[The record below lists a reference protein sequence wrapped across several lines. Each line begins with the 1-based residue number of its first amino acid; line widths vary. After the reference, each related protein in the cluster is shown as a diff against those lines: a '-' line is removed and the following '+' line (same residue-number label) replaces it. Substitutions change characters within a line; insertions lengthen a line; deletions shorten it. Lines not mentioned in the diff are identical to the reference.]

1 MKYRGPKKGNL
12 RNGFILAL
20 VCSVGLAFLF
30 PSPGAKGGWIHP
42 DLLNNAGIALIF
54 FLQGSAMPVERMKS
68 GVGNWRLHLIIQSF
82 TFVLFPAVGLAFHEF
97 TRLSGLPNR
106 VRCGT
111 VFCILR
117 VTFDSFHIGSFD
129 RGGPR

>member
-1 MKYRGPKKGNL
+1 MAIRRCRLSRNSMKYRGPKKGSL
-12 RNGFILAL
+12 QNGFILAL

-68 GVGNWRLHLIIQSF
+68 GAGNGRLHLIIQSF
-82 TFVLFPAVGLAFHEF
+82 TFVLFPADGVAF
-97 TRLSGLPNR
+97 
-106 VRCGT
+106 
-111 VFCILR
+111 
-117 VTFDSFHIGSFD
+117 
-129 RGGPR
+129 